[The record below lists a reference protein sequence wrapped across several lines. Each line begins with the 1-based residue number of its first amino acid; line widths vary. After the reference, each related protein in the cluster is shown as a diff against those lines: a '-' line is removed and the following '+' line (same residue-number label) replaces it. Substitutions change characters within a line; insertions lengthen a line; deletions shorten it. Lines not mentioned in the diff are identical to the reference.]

1 MEISTERTPVY
12 HLEKIPYCAAGRHRI
27 VTESKVEGERDLLRP
42 GKGRM
47 GGRAAPDHPVGCEP
61 TVRFCE
67 VFNKPHTQERVDLSA
82 LCEVCEVSEVLD
94 KKVKF

>member
-1 MEISTERTPVY
+1 MEFRTERTPVY
-12 HLEKIPYCAAGRHRI
+12 HLENIPHCACGRHRI
-27 VTESKVEGERDLLRP
+27 ITEGKVGGERDLLRP

-47 GGRAAPDHPVGCEP
+47 GGRAAREHPVGREP

-82 LCEVCEVSEVLD
+82 LCEVCEVCEVLD
-94 KKVKF
+94 KKIN